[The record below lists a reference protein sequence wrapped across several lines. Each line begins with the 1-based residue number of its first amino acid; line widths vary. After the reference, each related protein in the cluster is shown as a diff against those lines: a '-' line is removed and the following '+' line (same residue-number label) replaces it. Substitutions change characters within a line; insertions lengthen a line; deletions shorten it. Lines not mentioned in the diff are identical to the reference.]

1 MKGSP
6 AWDQL
11 HPGMGMPLA
20 MGLLGAPDDSFQI
33 DTDLVIWTF
42 RTGGW
47 VCFMADRVMDWGRP
61 LG

>member
-1 MKGSP
+1 
-6 AWDQL
+6 
-11 HPGMGMPLA
+11 MPLA